1 MTRDALLE
9 SVRQVARTSDGLFR
23 VHRRHPD
30 LYARARRMFGS
41 WGEAVR
47 LAGVDYESAIELAR
61 RRSRLTLR
69 ERAGARPGGVRD
81 MKRSPR
87 GNEPETAH

>member
-1 MTRDALLE
+1 MSRDALLE
-9 SVRQVARTSDGLFR
+9 RVRQVAQTPDGIFR

-47 LAGVDYESAIELAR
+47 LAGVDYEWAIDLAR
-61 RRSRLTLR
+61 RRSRVTLR
-69 ERAGARPGGVRD
+69 ERAQARSGSVMDPSRRD
-81 MKRSPR
+81 LD
-87 GNEPETAH
+87 PETAHG